1 MTCGGGVSIFRLLDA
16 IVGWDADDAKGLTD
30 LDDNEGITLAPT
42 DPGAVGSGAVD
53 PYLPPPWL
61 APGCGPCEW
70 FLATP
75 ARYGRPNASRLL
87 RLRACGGCDWQAVW
101 DAHCTALPNAD
112 ITAIAASGHRIAV
125 ADRASAGIHLFEA
138 SGDRLAALIPL
149 TGVMA
154 MTFTPDGTLVVA
166 QHGNSRLLRFD
177 RSGAPLTPFT
187 PALPENAQVERIGSA
202 SGRSIWLA
210 TPGKQAG
217 TYKLWSARFGDPAFA
232 ASSLADLAAARPH
245 TGLTAVTA
253 NGFCVARSQ
262 AAGDGRCCWSRD
274 GEPMDPAGTA
284 TSSGPT
290 YALRG
295 QLLTAP
301 IDSGV
306 PRCIWHRVRIDADIP
321 PGTSVAIAVATLDT
335 IPKPAIANPSGSQP
349 WPNDEPWDQFLG
361 GIPHPLDW
369 QEVSTDVD

>member
-30 LDDNEGITLAPT
+30 LDDNE
-42 DPGAVGSGAVD
+42 
-53 PYLPPPWL
+53 
-61 APGCGPCEW
+61 
-70 FLATP
+70 
-75 ARYGRPNASRLL
+75 
-87 RLRACGGCDWQAVW
+87 
-101 DAHCTALPNAD
+101 
-112 ITAIAASGHRIAV
+112 
-125 ADRASAGIHLFEA
+125 GIHLFEA

-253 NGFCVARSQ
+253 NGFCIARSQ
-262 AAGDGRCCWSRD
+262 AA
-274 GEPMDPAGTA
+274 
-284 TSSGPT
+284 
-290 YALRG
+290 
-295 QLLTAP
+295 
-301 IDSGV
+301 
-306 PRCIWHRVRIDADIP
+306 
-321 PGTSVAIAVATLDT
+321 
-335 IPKPAIANPSGSQP
+335 
-349 WPNDEPWDQFLG
+349 
-361 GIPHPLDW
+361 
-369 QEVSTDVD
+369 